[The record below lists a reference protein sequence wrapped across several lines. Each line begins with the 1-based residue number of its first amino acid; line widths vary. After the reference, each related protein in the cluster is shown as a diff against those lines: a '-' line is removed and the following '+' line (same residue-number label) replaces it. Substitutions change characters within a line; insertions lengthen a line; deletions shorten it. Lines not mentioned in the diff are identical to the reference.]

1 MPPVITSAAPIR
13 PSSTEV
19 PTATMITRP
28 PRTDGLIDGAVALPI
43 VGVIGGIVLVVIV
56 ILFVALVIV

>member
-19 PTATMITRP
+19 PTATMITRLP
-28 PRTDGLIDGAVALPI
+28 ETGRIDGAVALPI